1 MVVFLLLFLVCK
13 SCNFGSNCSRSCEY
27 PLLEMVVSKSEEEC
41 DFSNGCSSKCSVKE
55 INSYIKSESDKLEK
69 THDRFL
75 WKRKKAD
82 NTDKFCAWE
91 EANWGVYCR

>member
-1 MVVFLLLFLVCK
+1 MAVFLLLFLVCK

-75 WKRKKAD
+75 
-82 NTDKFCAWE
+82 
-91 EANWGVYCR
+91 